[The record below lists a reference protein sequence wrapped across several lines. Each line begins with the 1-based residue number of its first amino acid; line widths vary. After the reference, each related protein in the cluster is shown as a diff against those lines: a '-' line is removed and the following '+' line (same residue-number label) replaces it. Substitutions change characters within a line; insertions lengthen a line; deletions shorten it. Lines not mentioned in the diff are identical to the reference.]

1 MSKDMHWDQQ
11 RTKELIA
18 GRVLGDLS
26 DEERGE
32 LESLESFS
40 DFSNYQREL
49 TDTIA
54 RFDMS
59 LLGRKGIDPMPQHLR
74 DRVKR
79 SAKVESRRSIHTNRQ
94 SNVGMPRP
102 SKSNPSSAAW
112 SMRELVAWA
121 SCAAALLLVTLLWN
135 KPVGQVDGP
144 KPVALPFERE
154 EFMRRSNDALLVEW
168 KPGKQPFSGE
178 VSGDVLWS
186 NSSQKG
192 YLRFY
197 NMPINDPKVEQYQLW
212 IIDPARDDKPIDGGV
227 FNVTSSGEAIV
238 PIDAKL
244 QVVTPKAFA
253 VTIEKPG
260 GVVVSSQ
267 ERLPLLAVVP
277 E

>member
-1 MSKDMHWDQQ
+1 MQWDQQ

-40 DFSNYQREL
+40 DFSSYQRQL
-49 TDTIA
+49 TETVA
-54 RFDMS
+54 RFDLA

-74 DRVKR
+74 DRIKR
-79 SAKVESRRSIHTNRQ
+79 SAKLEANVSLQANRQ
-94 SNVGMPRP
+94 ANKVTPRAG
-102 SKSNPSSAAW
+102 SDSPSSSVW
-112 SMRELVAWA
+112 TVRELVAWA
-121 SCAAALLLVTLLWN
+121 ACAAALLFVTVLWN
-135 KPVGQVDGP
+135 KSGGQPDGP

-154 EFMRRSNDALLVEW
+154 EFMRRSSDALLVEW